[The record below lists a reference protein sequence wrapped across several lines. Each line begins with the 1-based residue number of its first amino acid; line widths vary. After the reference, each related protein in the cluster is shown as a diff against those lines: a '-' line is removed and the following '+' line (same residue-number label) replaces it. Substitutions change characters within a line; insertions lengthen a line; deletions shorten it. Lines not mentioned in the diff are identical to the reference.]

1 MFTAENAE
9 IYARWRSIRRKIP
22 TVQSASDVEDVKRY
36 VRHRQSGVGLQ
47 ANPDTEKY
55 ENGTAYKI

>member
-9 IYARWRSIRRKIP
+9 ISARWRLIRQRIP

-36 VRHRQSGVGLQ
+36 VRHRRSGVGLQ

>member
-1 MFTAENAE
+1 MEVDPTENPNSTE
-9 IYARWRSIRRKIP
+9 CIRCGRC
-22 TVQSASDVEDVKRY
+22 KRY
-36 VRHRQSGVGLQ
+36 VRHRRSGVGLQ